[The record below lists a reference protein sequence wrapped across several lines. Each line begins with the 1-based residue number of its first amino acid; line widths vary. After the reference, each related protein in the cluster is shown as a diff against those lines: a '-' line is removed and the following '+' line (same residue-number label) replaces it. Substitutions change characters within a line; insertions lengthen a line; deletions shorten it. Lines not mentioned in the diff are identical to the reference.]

1 MKLTTLPNVNPAPL
15 RTPQTPPAGG
25 EPTPPPAPKKEKV
38 IAGYSG
44 PEDGMSH
51 YNADAA
57 KWLLPVNKGI
67 VHLWRNMDVQGKENI
82 PDTGAHMLCFN
93 HNSYSDAS
101 IVQTLTNRDYRFM
114 AAKEQFVGPIGK
126 AMTALGSVPVDRG
139 ATSTKPIEV
148 MTELMNNGIGT
159 AIAPEG
165 RINELPGGAIGEFKG
180 GPALMALRSQCE
192 SMVPVVI
199 HYEKHAP
206 TVGDKV
212 KTYLTASAVVA
223 GGLAAALAGGPALRA
238 LSGVLTGALTGAA
251 AGAGV
256 GFATSDAKDTRG
268 KLTGSLKSAGIGAAL
283 GAVGGG
289 VGGAALGANAVYL
302 AAPLSVGAGLLTLA
316 GAKAYHERTEAHVVV
331 GKGIPVAPY
340 REMEDKGEARK
351 KLTEDLRNT
360 MVAMK
365 ADIVKSLH
373 PEENKPAE

>member
-1 MKLTTLPNVNPAPL
+1 MKLTTLPNQTPPQA
-15 RTPQTPPAGG
+15 RAPQTPSG

-51 YNADAA
+51 YNPDAA
-57 KWLLPVNKGI
+57 KWLLPANKAI
-67 VHLWRNMDVQGKENI
+67 VHLWRDMEVKGKENI

-93 HNSYSDAS
+93 HNSFSDAS

-126 AMTALGSVPVDRG
+126 AMTALGSVPVDRS
-139 ATSTKPIEV
+139 AASTKPIEV

-165 RINELPGGAIGEFKG
+165 RINELPGGEIGEFKG
-180 GPALMALRSQCE
+180 GPAMMALRSKCE

-212 KTYLTASAVVA
+212 KTYLTASAIVA
-223 GGLAAALAGGPALRA
+223 GGMAAALAGGPALRA
-238 LSGVLTGALTGAA
+238 LSGVITGALTGGL

-268 KLTGSLKSAGIGAAL
+268 KLTGSLKTAGLGAAIGAL
-283 GAVGGG
+283 TGG
-289 VGGAALGANAVYL
+289 VGGVALGSNAIYL
-302 AAPLSVGAGLLTLA
+302 AAPLSAGAGLLTLA

-331 GKGIPVAPY
+331 GKGIPVEPY
-340 REMEDKGEARK
+340 RQMEDKGDARK

-365 ADIVKSLH
+365 ADIAKSLH
-373 PEENKPAE
+373 PEENKPA